1 MSDDRGLARRREL
14 GAFLR
19 ARRERTSPAE
29 VGLPGSARR
38 RTPGL
43 RREELAV
50 LAGVST
56 TWYAYLEQGRDVRP
70 SDQVLAAIA
79 NALRLTGAERAHL
92 RMLADGAA
100 GADPVVEA
108 AACGPDVASIAV
120 ETVSAEV
127 AAIPSLVAPAPAYIT
142 GARADVLVW
151 NDAAAELLPDFLGPR
166 DSGRP
171 NLARWVFLHPMAR
184 EVLVDWETVAQSVLA
199 RLRTNAGRYPDDER
213 FARLAA
219 ELRAGSAEADA
230 WWPRYDIATNRAGS
244 KQIRHPVHGP
254 MTLRHAAFSVTD
266 APEQVLVVYSLP
278 ERESNGGPV
287 GFGDR

>member
-1 MSDDRGLARRREL
+1 MGAERKAAVAAARRREL

-79 NALRLTGAERAHL
+79 DTLRLAGDERAHL
-92 RMLADGAA
+92 RALADGAA
-100 GADPVVEA
+100 GRQHAVTREA
-108 AACGPDVASIAV
+108 PPPSPV
-120 ETVSAEV
+120 ETVAPEV
-127 AAIPSLVAPAPAYIT
+127 AAVLALVAPAPAYVT
-142 GARADVLVW
+142 GATTDVLVW
-151 NDAAAELLPDFLGPR
+151 NDPAAELFPGLALRR
-166 DSGRP
+166 DTERP
-171 NLARWVFLHPMAR
+171 NLARWVFLDPDAR
-184 EVLVDWETVAQSVLA
+184 HVLVDWEAVAQSVLA
-199 RLRTNAGRYPDDER
+199 RLRTNAGRHPGDER
-213 FARLAA
+213 FARLAE

-230 WWPRYDIATNRAGS
+230 WWPRYDIATHRTGT
-244 KQIRHPVHGP
+244 KRVRHPSRGEL
-254 MTLRHAAFSVTD
+254 TLGHAAFTVAD
-266 APEQVLVVYSLP
+266 APEQVLVVYS
-278 ERESNGGPV
+278 RN
-287 GFGDR
+287 